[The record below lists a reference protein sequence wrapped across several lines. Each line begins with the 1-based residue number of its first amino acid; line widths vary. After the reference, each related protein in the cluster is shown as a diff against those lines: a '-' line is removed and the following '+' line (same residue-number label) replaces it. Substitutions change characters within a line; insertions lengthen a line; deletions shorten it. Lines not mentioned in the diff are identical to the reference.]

1 MATTIELADG
11 VYRIA
16 TDNYCLNTGLIL
28 GLEKALVIDTGAGPR
43 HATEI
48 YDEVRRITRMPL
60 VVVNTHAHPE
70 RYFGNDVFAAM
81 GTEEFWSHPRAARAI
96 KKYGDRQRLYVETLE
111 PEMAH
116 HQGAATDIVVPNHL
130 VAQSGEGIT
139 FTPVDLGERS
149 ATLIY
154 LGPGHTEGDILV
166 GIDDVLFTGGLLEQG
181 TDPSFEDS
189 FPDRWVE
196 TLGALLELDRY
207 RLYVPGCGDP
217 VERDFVERFQETMK
231 KAIYAIRH
239 STIDPNDASTT
250 AAMYHLP
257 YAPGPTRF
265 LLDRMAQL
273 DGTEVPTDSSETTGY
288 TGPITIGSLH

>member
-43 HATEI
+43 QATEI

-130 VAQSGEGIT
+130 VAPNGEGIT

-149 ATLIY
+149 ATPHLLGSRTYRGRY
-154 LGPGHTEGDILV
+154 LGGHRRRALYGR
-166 GIDDVLFTGGLLEQG
+166 LLEQG
-181 TDPSFEDS
+181 
-189 FPDRWVE
+189 
-196 TLGALLELDRY
+196 
-207 RLYVPGCGDP
+207 
-217 VERDFVERFQETMK
+217 
-231 KAIYAIRH
+231 
-239 STIDPNDASTT
+239 
-250 AAMYHLP
+250 
-257 YAPGPTRF
+257 PTH
-265 LLDRMAQL
+265 
-273 DGTEVPTDSSETTGY
+273 P
-288 TGPITIGSLH
+288 

>member
-43 HATEI
+43 QATEI

-139 FTPVDLGERS
+139 FTPVDLGS
-149 ATLIY
+149 AR
-154 LGPGHTEGDILV
+154 
-166 GIDDVLFTGGLLEQG
+166 Q
-181 TDPSFEDS
+181 PSS
-189 FPDRWVE
+189 TWV
-196 TLGALLELDRY
+196 
-207 RLYVPGCGDP
+207 P
-217 VERDFVERFQETMK
+217 
-231 KAIYAIRH
+231 AIPRAI
-239 STIDPNDASTT
+239 SWWASTT
-250 AAMYHLP
+250 CSLRAVCWSR
-257 YAPGPTRF
+257 GPTHP
-265 LLDRMAQL
+265 LKTL
-273 DGTEVPTDSSETTGY
+273 S
-288 TGPITIGSLH
+288 PIVG

>member
-43 HATEI
+43 QATEI

-116 HQGAATDIVVPNHL
+116 H
-130 VAQSGEGIT
+130 
-139 FTPVDLGERS
+139 
-149 ATLIY
+149 
-154 LGPGHTEGDILV
+154 
-166 GIDDVLFTGGLLEQG
+166 
-181 TDPSFEDS
+181 
-189 FPDRWVE
+189 
-196 TLGALLELDRY
+196 
-207 RLYVPGCGDP
+207 
-217 VERDFVERFQETMK
+217 
-231 KAIYAIRH
+231 
-239 STIDPNDASTT
+239 
-250 AAMYHLP
+250 
-257 YAPGPTRF
+257 
-265 LLDRMAQL
+265 
-273 DGTEVPTDSSETTGY
+273 
-288 TGPITIGSLH
+288 